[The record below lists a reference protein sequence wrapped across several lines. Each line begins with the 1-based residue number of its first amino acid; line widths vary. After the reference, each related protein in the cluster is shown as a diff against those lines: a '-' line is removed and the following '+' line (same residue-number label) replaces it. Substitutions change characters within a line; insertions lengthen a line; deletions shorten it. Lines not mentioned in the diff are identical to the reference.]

1 MKILVAG
8 DFVPR
13 HRVTL
18 RIIKNDYGFM
28 DNVKPVIEDA
38 DYAIINFECPV
49 VEGSAKPISKTG
61 PNLKCT
67 IDAMECISR
76 VGFNCITLANNHFRD
91 YGQIGVEDTL
101 SSCKKYGIDHVGGGK
116 DLQESESVLYKT
128 IKGETI
134 AIINVCE
141 NEWSVATQ
149 NNGGSCGMDVVNV
162 CHWLKEAKSQA
173 DYVLLIIH
181 GGIEH
186 YRYPTPEMKKLY
198 HFFAEM
204 GADAIVN
211 HHQHCYSGYEVYQ
224 GTPIFYGI
232 GNFCFDTE
240 NQTESWSS
248 GYMVSIDT
256 MNKQFELYPYV
267 QATSESEDI
276 SLIKDKNKFFETLE
290 KMNAVIS
297 DDEKLITEYDSLIAK
312 SYPLWKSL
320 LNPYQS
326 KFLNRLARF
335 GLIPS
340 FIDEHRRNRLF
351 NLVSCESHRGRL
363 LRSLTQDINKNN
375 EI

>member
-13 HRVTL
+13 FRVAS
-18 RIIKNDYGFM
+18 RIVKNDYGFM
-28 DNVKPVIEDA
+28 DNVKPIIQEV
-38 DYAIINFECPV
+38 DYAIVNFESPV
-49 VEGSAKPISKTG
+49 VFCDAELIHKTG

-67 IDAMECISR
+67 INAMECVSR
-76 VGFNCITLANNHFRD
+76 VGFNCVTLANNHFRD
-91 YGQIGVEDTL
+91 YGQVGVEDTL
-101 SSCKKYGIDHVGGGK
+101 SSCTKYGVDYVGGGIN
-116 DLQESESVLYKT
+116 LQEAESVLYKN
-128 IKGETI
+128 INAETI

-141 NEWSVATQ
+141 NEWSIAT
-149 NNGGSCGMDVVNV
+149 NNHGGSCGMNIIDV
-162 CHWLKEAKSQA
+162 CHRIKEAKA
-173 DYVLLIIH
+173 HAGFVLLIIH

-186 YRYPTPEMKKLY
+186 YSYPTPEMKMLY
-198 HFFAEM
+198 RFFAEM
-204 GADAIVN
+204 GANAIVN